1 MVTNSLSIMPALMTI
16 PIAQKKSILALI
28 NIVESVTGSFNKEA
42 LADTITSKPDGNSIV
57 Y

>member
-1 MVTNSLSIMPALMTI
+1 MPALMTI
-16 PIAQKKSILALI
+16 SITQKKSILAFSI

>member
-16 PIAQKKSILALI
+16 PITQKKSILALI
-28 NIVESVTGSFNKEA
+28 NIVESITGSFNKEA